1 MKEFYKSQKTVEI
14 FKQQNNVM
22 AVTHRSFSS
31 YHSVPVTYRSLVGI
45 EVAYI
50 KLYEVIS
57 ADTTERTNI
66 YYMWNKH
73 LLHALQR
80 LGCYSEH
87 CKEKDKIIFIK
98 YIWGGEMNMRF
109 HYVKNIGLK
118 FNHFIQQCSA
128 GPDNRYWTVHVTHLT
143 AIH

>member
-1 MKEFYKSQKTVEI
+1 MKELYKSEKTVEI

-57 ADTTERTNI
+57 GDTTERTNI
-66 YYMWNKH
+66 YYMHFSASAAILNIVK
-73 LLHALQR
+73 
-80 LGCYSEH
+80 
-87 CKEKDKIIFIK
+87 KKIKSFSSNTF
-98 YIWGGEMNMRF
+98 GEG
-109 HYVKNIGLK
+109 K
-118 FNHFIQQCSA
+118 
-128 GPDNRYWTVHVTHLT
+128 
-143 AIH
+143 